1 MSLSL
6 LDVADR
12 HVAYWYVVYLNRE
25 NPRWWNKYLAPGF
38 QHVQVWQPVPYGD
51 GVQDKLWIVVDPCL
65 ERIGIDVQFE
75 AQPVWVTDP
84 GVTVQRVAAVPRE
97 RVVREWFSFGPH
109 TCVETV
115 KAVLGVRSWRIRTPL
130 QLYRHI
136 AKHGGVL
143 ISR

>member
-12 HVAYWYVVYLNRE
+12 HVASWYVVYLNRE

-38 QHVQVWQPVPYGD
+38 QHVQLWQAVQYGPNVCD
-51 GVQDKLWIVVDPCL
+51 LMWKVVDPCL
-65 ERIGIDVQFE
+65 ERISVEVCFD
-75 AQPVWVTDP
+75 AQPPWVSDP
-84 GVTVQRVAAVPRE
+84 SLAVQRVTAAPRE

-109 TCVETV
+109 TCVETA
-115 KAVLGVRSWRIRTPL
+115 KAVLGLRSWRIRTPL
-130 QLYRHI
+130 QLYRYI
-136 AKHGGVL
+136 ARTRGVL